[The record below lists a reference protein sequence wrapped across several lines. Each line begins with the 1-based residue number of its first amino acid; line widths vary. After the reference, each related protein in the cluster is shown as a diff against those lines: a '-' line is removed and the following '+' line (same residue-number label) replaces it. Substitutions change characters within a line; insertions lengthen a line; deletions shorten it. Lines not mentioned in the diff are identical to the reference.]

1 MEKTIGF
8 LEWLKELN
16 RTTVSIDTVLN
27 MLQEDLPKTQKNG
40 KRI

>member
-1 MEKTIGF
+1 MEETIGF

-27 MLQEDLPKTQKNG
+27 MLKKEK
-40 KRI
+40 